1 MCVGEGHSEYIG
13 ERLRKGGVYI
23 AVQPAGVTSTQ
34 MSVCVCTHVYM
45 CIMTLDSGLGPD
57 VFNLNQLVIGNP

>member
-1 MCVGEGHSEYIG
+1 MCVCGRGA
-13 ERLRKGGVYI
+13 LGVYRGEAEKGWCI
-23 AVQPAGVTSTQ
+23 HCSATCGRYVHKD
-34 MSVCVCTHVYM
+34 VCVCTHVYM